1 MKLKS
6 VILTVFAVLLTGQI
20 TITGQ
25 KIYLSPSGNDNDP
38 GTIDRPFASLTR
50 ARDKAREYLKEYKGS
65 QPVEVIAL
73 EGEYLMMQPL
83 DLSEA

>member
-25 KIYLSPSGNDNDP
+25 KIYISPSGNDNDP
-38 GTIDRPFASLTR
+38 GTIDRPFASL
-50 ARDKAREYLKEYKGS
+50 YYK
-65 QPVEVIAL
+65 PFKKVIRKNTI
-73 EGEYLMMQPL
+73 Y
-83 DLSEA
+83 DCLSSIFSV